1 MIVYDEILQGS
12 REWWALRLGRPTVS
26 RFGRILQPTRL
37 KYSTAAQAFAAELIA
52 EKMLG
57 RPVDDREVDTIWTRR
72 GSEEEADARKWY
84 SFYRDVEVTEV
95 GFVLTDDEK
104 VGGSPDGLVCDDGG
118 VEIKCRSAK
127 KHMAC
132 VLGIEPI
139 ADLLQVQGYLWL
151 TGRKWWDVVAFS
163 SELPKRIQRRYPVPA
178 VQEAMTEYIAQFLS
192 EMQTAEE
199 ALAKRGDVLE
209 DEEVLMGQLIESLGG
224 DPI

>member
-1 MIVYDEILQGS
+1 MIVHECEQGD
-12 REWWALRLGRPTVS
+12 RRWWALRLGRPTVS
-26 RFGRILQPTRL
+26 RFARILTPKALQ
-37 KYSTAAQAFAAELIA
+37 YSSAAQAFAAELIA

-57 RPVDDREVDTIWTRR
+57 KPVDDKEVDTIWTRR
-72 GSEEEADARKWY
+72 GSEEEAAARKWY
-84 SFYRDVEVTEV
+84 SFYRDTEVTEV
-95 GFVLTDDEK
+95 GFITTDDGK
-104 VGGSPDGLVCDDGG
+104 VGGSPDGLVGDDGG

-151 TGRKWWDVVAFS
+151 TGREYWDVVAYN

-178 VQEAMTEYIAQFLS
+178 VQEAMTEYIEQFLG
-192 EMQTAEE
+192 EMETAEK

-209 DEEVLMGQLIESLGG
+209 DDELLLLQLAESLKAGAS
-224 DPI
+224 